1 MAASRVRQRPF
12 REPLGGNKAHAATA
26 LLTRAA
32 AALFSY
38 SKRQSNS
45 YFASRYF
52 ADLRAPFRVR
62 RTIDKGGRRLHWGG
76 AKLRRMVLLS
86 IRLFLSLLAI
96 VSSTALRAEA
106 AAPAGAIAMH
116 GEPALSPGFPHL
128 PYANPDAPK
137 GGRLDLA
144 YLGAFDSVNP
154 YNVKSLTTA
163 QGLIGN
169 VYQSLMMRSADEPF
183 TLYGLIAKSLET
195 DDARDKIVFHL
206 DPAAHFSDGVPITAA
221 DVLFTFNLL
230 REKGRPQTRAAF
242 SLVRHADAPDD
253 HTVRFD
259 LAGANDR
266 ELPMILALMPVLS
279 RAHTDATHFEDQ
291 TLQIP
296 VASGPYRIA
305 EVKPGERLVLERD
318 PNYWGRNL
326 PISHGLYNFDTI
338 RIDYFRDSTAMF
350 EAFKAGL
357 IDYRVEDDVTRWRSE
372 YDFPAAEDGH
382 VVKAAIANDLPKG
395 VSGFAFNTR
404 REKFADPRV
413 REALASMFDFEWIN
427 ANLYA
432 SAYKRSEGFFD
443 GSELSSIG
451 RPASE
456 RERALL
462 KPFPG
467 AVREDV
473 MEGTW
478 RAPVSDGSG
487 RDRSIARRAIE
498 ELKSAGYALKDGRL
512 VDRKGVPFAF
522 EILVKNREEE
532 RLALAYA
539 RNLSRVGVDAEVRLV
554 DDVQFHRR
562 RTRFDFD
569 MMLGTWTA
577 SPSPGNEQRGRWGSA
592 AASAEGAY
600 NLSGVA
606 SPAVDAMIAALL
618 AAKSNEDFVAAVR
631 ALDRILISGFYIVP
645 LYYAPDQWIAY
656 WSKLGRP
663 DKIPLFGVD
672 LAAWWMKAR

>member
-1 MAASRVRQRPF
+1 M
-12 REPLGGNKAHAATA
+12 TA
-26 LLTRAA
+26 LG
-32 AALFSY
+32 
-38 SKRQSNS
+38 Q
-45 YFASRYF
+45 
-52 ADLRAPFRVR
+52 AD
-62 RTIDKGGRRLHWGG
+62 
-76 AKLRRMVLLS
+76 AKLPRM
-86 IRLFLSLLAI
+86 IRLPIRLLLSLLAI
-96 VSSTALRAEA
+96 IAATAVRAEIV
-106 AAPAGAIAMH
+106 APVGAIAMH
-116 GEPALSPGFPHL
+116 GEPALKPGFAHL

-137 GGRLDLA
+137 GGRLNLA
-144 YLGAFDSVNP
+144 FLGAFDSLNP

-183 TLYGLIAKSLET
+183 TLYGLVAKSLET
-195 DDARDKIVFHL
+195 DDERDRIVFHL
-206 DPAAHFSDGVPITAA
+206 DPAAHYSDGSPITSA
-221 DVLFTFNLL
+221 DVLFSFNLL
-230 REKGRPQTRAAF
+230 KEKGRPQTRAAF
-242 SLVRHADAPDD
+242 SLVKKADAPDE

-259 LAGANDR
+259 LSGANDR

-279 RAHTDATHFEDQ
+279 RVHTDAAHFEDQ

-305 EVKPGERLVLERD
+305 EVRPGERLVLERD
-318 PNYWGRNL
+318 PNYWGRDL
-326 PISHGLYNFDTI
+326 PVSRGLYNFDTI
-338 RIDYFRDSTAMF
+338 RIDYFRDATAMF

-357 IDYRVEDDVTRWRSE
+357 IDYRAEDDVTRWRKE
-372 YDFPAAEDGH
+372 YDFPAAEDGK
-382 VVKAAIANDLPKG
+382 VVKAAIRNDLPKG

-404 REKFADPRV
+404 RAKFVDPRV
-413 REALASMFDFEWIN
+413 REALAAMFDFEWID

-432 SAYKRSEGFFD
+432 GAYTRSQGFFD
-443 GSELSSIG
+443 DSELSSIG

-467 AVREDV
+467 VVREDV
-473 MEGTW
+473 MEGRW

-487 RDRSIARRAIE
+487 RDRTIARRAIE
-498 ELKSAGYALKDGRL
+498 ELESAGYSLKDGRL
-512 VDRKGVPFAF
+512 VDRNSLPFAF

-539 RNLSRVGVDAEVRLV
+539 RNLARIGVSADVRLV

-569 MMLGTWTA
+569 MMLGTWAA

-592 AASAEGAY
+592 SAKAEGAY
-600 NLSGVA
+600 NLAGVA

-672 LAAWWMKAR
+672 LSAWWSKKP